1 MIKRSYLWA
10 GVFALVMIG
19 WLASG
24 ELLPRLQANAETEE
38 PVKVETKPVAKPFRV
53 QVQRFSATER
63 REVLSLQG
71 RTESFK
77 TLDVLVRTR
86 GIVERAL
93 RTEGD
98 IVKAGD
104 LLCELDISDR
114 KAKLAQTKAELASA
128 LRDFEAAEKLAKSKF
143 VSEAKLATELARL
156 DAARAATE
164 QMELDI
170 KWTQVRA
177 PIAGTVVKR
186 PAEQGKYLK
195 VGDTC
200 AVLTVLNPILAI
212 GQVNEKLVGAM
223 KVGAPAS
230 FKLISGQQIAGKI
243 RFIAPQADIATRTF
257 RIEVEAD
264 NPGNKVRSGL
274 TATIDIP
281 LPPISAHLLPASL
294 ISLNDAGVIGVHSVQ
309 PDNMVKFL
317 PVELLSQAR
326 EGAWVG
332 GLPDDVTIITVG
344 QHYVLDGAVVE
355 PVPASTVQTGTRS

>member
-10 GVFALVMIG
+10 GAFALAMTG

-24 ELLPRLQANAETEE
+24 ELLPRLQANAGTE
-38 PVKVETKPVAKPFRV
+38 KPVENVSDNAAKPFRV
-53 QVQRFSATER
+53 QVQKFNATVR

-77 TLDVLVRTR
+77 TLDVLVRTK

-98 IVKAGD
+98 VVKAGD

-114 KAKLAQTKAELASA
+114 KSRLAQTRAEQASA

-143 VSEAKLATELARL
+143 VSEAKLATERARL

-200 AVLTVLNPILAI
+200 AVITVLNPILAI
-212 GQVNEKLVGAM
+212 GQVNERLVGAM

-230 FKLISGQQIAGKI
+230 FKLINGQQINGKI

-257 RIEVEAD
+257 RIEVEAE
-264 NPGNKVRSGL
+264 NPENKVRSGL

-309 PDNMVKFL
+309 PDNTVKFL

-326 EGAWVG
+326 EGAWVR
-332 GLPDDVTIITVG
+332 GLPAEVTIITVG
-344 QHYVLDGAVVE
+344 QHYVLDGATVD
-355 PVPASTVQTGTRS
+355 PVPATDEQQGARS

>member
-10 GVFALVMIG
+10 GVFALALSG

-24 ELLPRLQANAETEE
+24 ELLPRLQANAGADKPAEETISNA
-38 PVKVETKPVAKPFRV
+38 AKPFRV
-53 QVQRFSATER
+53 QVQKFSATER
-63 REVLSLQG
+63 HEVLSLQG

-77 TLDVLVRTR
+77 TLDVLVRTK

-98 IVKAGD
+98 VVKAGD

-114 KAKLAQTKAELASA
+114 KSRLAQAKAELASA
-128 LRDFEAAEKLAKSKF
+128 QRDFEAAEKLAKSKF
-143 VSEAKLATELARL
+143 VSEAKLATERARL
-156 DAARAATE
+156 DAARATTE

-200 AVLTVLNPILAI
+200 AVLTVLDPILAI
-212 GQVNEKLVGAM
+212 GQVNERQIGAM
-223 KVGAPAS
+223 KVGSPAS
-230 FKLISGQQIAGKI
+230 FKLISGQQISGKV

-257 RIEVEAD
+257 RIEIEAD
-264 NPGNKVRSGL
+264 NPGNQVRSGL
-274 TATIDIP
+274 TATIGIP
-281 LPPISAHLLPASL
+281 LPAMQAHLLPSSL
-294 ISLNDAGVIGVHSVQ
+294 ISLYDAGVIGVHTVQ
-309 PDNMVKFL
+309 ADNTVKFA
-317 PVELLSQAR
+317 PVKLLSQAR
-326 EGAWVG
+326 EGAWVS
-332 GLPDDVTIITVG
+332 GLPDEVTIITVG
-344 QHYVLDGAVVE
+344 QHYVLDGAVVD
-355 PVPASTVQTGTRS
+355 PVPASSEQTGARS